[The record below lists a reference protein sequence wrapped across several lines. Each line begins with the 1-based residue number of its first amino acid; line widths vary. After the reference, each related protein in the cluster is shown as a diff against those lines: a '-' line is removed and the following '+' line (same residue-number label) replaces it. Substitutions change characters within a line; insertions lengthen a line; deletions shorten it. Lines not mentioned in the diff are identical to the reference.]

1 MMSSHKRYEV
11 WGHEQGN
18 TIMIGIYDNI
28 TDAAKAYL
36 DHAGIEGFE
45 VDLYEV
51 DLGANAGGD
60 RE

>member
-1 MMSSHKRYEV
+1 MISRKRYEV
-11 WGHEQGN
+11 WGHERGN
-18 TIMIGIYDNI
+18 KIMIGIYDNI

-36 DHAGIEGFE
+36 DHAGIDGFE

-51 DLGANAGGD
+51 DLEANADCD